1 MFFFKKFSAIMS
13 LTQLVAA
20 KAAPVVGVLYKK
32 NCASKR
38 RRGVRYETFL
48 QRQNTAGRERTG
60 RKIRRS
66 SKAE

>member
-1 MFFFKKFSAIMS
+1 M
-13 LTQLVAA
+13 VAA

>member
-1 MFFFKKFSAIMS
+1 M
-13 LTQLVAA
+13 VAA
-20 KAAPVVGVLYKK
+20 KAAPVVGVLYKKK